1 MATNKQLREAVA
13 DTLAEA
19 FGAAWNVEDR
29 PPESVTGRTLVVGG
43 IDWEETE
50 LGGGRTSTVSVY
62 VVVPRKN
69 TAFIDDLDEV
79 TDPDETTSVPA
90 AINADPTLGDVVDY
104 CVVKSSGDY
113 RDIEIGGQSHY
124 GATVTCEVA
133 H

>member
-13 DTLAEA
+13 DTLASA

-90 AINADPTLGDVVDY
+90 AINADPTLGNVVED

-113 RDIEIGGQSHY
+113 RDIPIGSESHY
-124 GATVTCEVA
+124 GATVTLELL